1 LHPGSIPGE
10 ASNRLSN
17 LPGSTSVANERSETM
32 NPQTS
37 SDPWAVRRQHMVD
50 GQLRTSGVTD
60 LDLLGVFA
68 DAPRERFV
76 EPAFANLAY
85 FDQDVPAL
93 NGAGRLLLAPMT
105 LARLIQAA
113 KLAPG
118 VTVLDV
124 AGGSGYGAAIMAHLG
139 CKVTALETPEG
150 GAGAKAALHKETS
163 VECVVGDLAAG
174 WKSRAPFEIIVIN
187 GAFEAWPEALA
198 AQLKEGGR
206 LVGVDASF
214 PAPKA
219 VLVERIGT
227 AVSKRPLFD
236 CAAPR
241 LEPFRR
247 APEFAF

>member
-1 LHPGSIPGE
+1 
-10 ASNRLSN
+10 
-17 LPGSTSVANERSETM
+17 M
-32 NPQTS
+32 NPPASPDT
-37 SDPWAVRRQHMVD
+37 WAVRRQNMVD

-60 LDLLGVFA
+60 LDLLEVFA

-76 EPAFANLAY
+76 EPAYANLAY

-93 NGAGRLLLAPMT
+93 NGAGRLLLAPVT
-105 LARLIQAA
+105 LARLFQAA

-118 VTVLDV
+118 VPVLDV
-124 AGGSGYGAAIMAHLG
+124 AGGSGYGPAVMAHLG
-139 CKVTALETPEG
+139 CKVTALETAEG
-150 GAGAKAALHKETS
+150 GAGAKAALHEETS
-163 VECVVGDLAAG
+163 VERVTGDLSAG

-187 GAFEAWPEALA
+187 GAFETWPEALV
-198 AQLKEGGR
+198 AQLKDGGR

-219 VLVERIGT
+219 VLVERIGA

-241 LEPFRR
+241 LEPFRA
-247 APEFAF
+247 APHFAF

>member
-1 LHPGSIPGE
+1 MLLTNH
-10 ASNRLSN
+10 A
-17 LPGSTSVANERSETM
+17 ANQRGETM
-32 NPQTS
+32 NAPAS
-37 SDPWAVRRQHMVD
+37 AESFAVRRQHMVD

-60 LDLLGVFA
+60 LVLLEVFA

-76 EPAFANLAY
+76 APGYANLAY

-105 LARLIQAA
+105 LARLVQAA

-118 VTVLDV
+118 ARVLDV
-124 AGGSGYGAAIMAHLG
+124 AGGSGYGAALMAHLG
-139 CKVTALETPEG
+139 CKVTALETAEG
-150 GAGAKAALHKETS
+150 GAGAKSALHQETS
-163 VECVVGDLAAG
+163 VETVVGDLASG
-174 WKSRAPFEIIVIN
+174 WKSRAPFEIIVVN
-187 GAFEAWPEALA
+187 GAFEVWPEALV
-198 AQLKEGGR
+198 AQLDDGGR

-227 AVSKRPLFD
+227 AMSKRPLFD

-241 LEPFRR
+241 LEAFRR
-247 APEFAF
+247 APQFSF